1 METLINI
8 IDAMMT
14 RTFCATMNG
23 QLTMFRVLF
32 FAFMFALMV
41 SAVSVV
47 RLCIQLIIKKTRK

>member
-8 IDAMMT
+8 IDAMMS
-14 RTFCATMNG
+14 RAFCATLNEH
-23 QLTMFRVLF
+23 LISRVLF

-47 RLCIQLIIKKTRK
+47 RLGIQLIIKKTRK